1 MDASHSSDFVT
12 KEDSLVLIPRL
23 VSVTDH
29 LRASGDVME
38 SLRVDMYIHLD
49 DALGLDPELG
59 IPPLFQVDHLL
70 LHPGFTR
77 EAAWLLH

>member
-1 MDASHSSDFVT
+1 
-12 KEDSLVLIPRL
+12 
-23 VSVTDH
+23 
-29 LRASGDVME
+29 ME

-70 LHPGFTR
+70 LHPSFSQG

>member
-1 MDASHSSDFVT
+1 
-12 KEDSLVLIPRL
+12 
-23 VSVTDH
+23 
-29 LRASGDVME
+29 ME
-38 SLRVDMYIHLD
+38 SLQVDMYIYLD

-70 LHPGFTR
+70 LHPGLSQG